1 MVDHELLL
9 KKLEAYGIVNT
20 ELKWC
25 RSYLTGRKQVVHLS
39 GKESRGAPMKHG
51 IPQGSIL
58 GPLFFILFINDLP
71 LHVSSQVDLYA
82 VDAASALFN
91 KFLELKL
98 SLNISANEIC
108 HWADSNKLPINK
120 SKAKVLTITRKCL
133 ASNINDELVVHSNLL
148 SATRK
153 LRSFPTR
160 NCKSDCEMRVIYTK
174 SGNYNSL
181 NVLTE
186 TIRRKIVCN
195 IFDEHQPVI

>member
-1 MVDHELLL
+1 
-9 KKLEAYGIVNT
+9 
-20 ELKWC
+20 
-25 RSYLTGRKQVVHLS
+25 
-39 GKESRGAPMKHG
+39 MK
-51 IPQGSIL
+51 
-58 GPLFFILFINDLP
+58 
-71 LHVSSQVDLYA
+71 
-82 VDAASALFN
+82 
-91 KFLELKL
+91 
-98 SLNISANEIC
+98 C
-108 HWADSNKLPINK
+108 HWADSNKLPINE
-120 SKAKVLTITRKCL
+120 SKAKVLTITRKYL
-133 ASNINDELVVHSNLL
+133 ASNINNALVVHSNLL

>member
-58 GPLFFILFINDLP
+58 GLLFINLLFMLFINDLP

-82 VDAASALFN
+82 VKD
-91 KFLELKL
+91 
-98 SLNISANEIC
+98 
-108 HWADSNKLPINK
+108 HQ
-120 SKAKVLTITRKCL
+120 KVPG
-133 ASNINDELVVHSNLL
+133 V
-148 SATRK
+148 
-153 LRSFPTR
+153 
-160 NCKSDCEMRVIYTK
+160 
-174 SGNYNSL
+174 
-181 NVLTE
+181 
-186 TIRRKIVCN
+186 
-195 IFDEHQPVI
+195 